1 MDLSRLDAAILGKI
15 PKSSSG
21 NVIKV
26 RGWLRPMR
34 AAAAIIVITAVAAG
48 LLMVASGGPVVAL
61 PSDMAK
67 FHDDMV
73 SGRTPVTP
81 VDSVAAADEALKL
94 QWEQSPKIPN
104 IPTEHTMAC
113 CMRSVKNRK
122 VCCVLLKGADQPVT
136 LTVANASDMKCP
148 NLPMVT
154 RNGNEYCVQSFGQLN
169 MVMTRRQGR
178 CVCLIAKLP
187 VERLMDLASTLEF

>member
-1 MDLSRLDAAILGKI
+1 MNPDESQSRQSPLDHATSARLKKLGAIPMDLSRLDAAILGKI

-73 SGRTPVTP
+73 SGR
-81 VDSVAAADEALKL
+81 
-94 QWEQSPKIPN
+94 
-104 IPTEHTMAC
+104 
-113 CMRSVKNRK
+113 
-122 VCCVLLKGADQPVT
+122 
-136 LTVANASDMKCP
+136 
-148 NLPMVT
+148 
-154 RNGNEYCVQSFGQLN
+154 
-169 MVMTRRQGR
+169 
-178 CVCLIAKLP
+178 
-187 VERLMDLASTLEF
+187 